1 MMKNTNYNGTYV
13 TSNRILYT
21 PSEFARE
28 NLLYLQ
34 EIGQVHA
41 RRPHISTHPDLASYL
56 FIMVLSGSGRLSYL
70 GEEYPLS
77 RGDCALVNCKND
89 YYHESSDDLWTI
101 RWIHF
106 YGPTASGIYQK
117 YMERGGE
124 VVFRPDNMEEFL
136 CCWEKVFEFAS
147 SDDHIKDM
155 KINELLSAFCCLLMA
170 ESWHPESRSPG
181 KGHLSLLD
189 IREYLRDH
197 LSEKITL
204 DTLSEK
210 FYVNKYYLTRLFKN
224 EYGLT
229 INEYLLQIRISHA
242 KELLRFSTLPIEEI
256 GESCGITPLYY
267 FSRIFKEV
275 EGISPRDYRKKW
287 R

>member
-1 MMKNTNYNGTYV
+1 MKNYNYQGTYV
-13 TSNRILYT
+13 HSNRILHT

-41 RRPHISTHPDLASYL
+41 RQPHISTHPDLASYL
-56 FIMVLSGSGRLSYL
+56 FIIVLSGSGRLSYL
-70 GEEYPLS
+70 GEEYKLS
-77 RGDCALVNCKND
+77 RGDCVLINCKNE
-89 YYHESSDDLWTI
+89 YFHESSDDLWTI

-106 YGPTASGIYQK
+106 YGPTAPGIYRK

-124 VVFRPDNMEEFL
+124 VLFHPETMGDFVN
-136 CCWEKVFEFAS
+136 CWEKLFELAA

-155 KINELLSAFCCLLMA
+155 RINEHLSALCCLLMA
-170 ESWHPESRSPG
+170 ESWHPESRIPG
-181 KGHLSLLD
+181 KERQSLLE
-189 IREYLRDH
+189 IQKYLKDH

-204 DTLSEK
+204 TMLSEK
-210 FYVNKYYLTRLFKN
+210 FYVNKYYLTRLFRN

-229 INEYLLQIRISHA
+229 VGSYLLQTRISHA
-242 KELLRFSTLPIEEI
+242 KELLRFSGLSIEEI
-256 GESCGITPLYY
+256 SERCGITPLYY
-267 FSRIFKEV
+267 FSRIFKQV
-275 EGISPRDYRKKW
+275 EGISPMDYRKKW

>member
-1 MMKNTNYNGTYV
+1 MKNTNYNGTSID
-13 TSNRILYT
+13 SNRILYT

-28 NLLYLQ
+28 TLLYLQ

-41 RRPHISTHPDLASYL
+41 RQPHISTHPDLASYL

-70 GEEYPLS
+70 GEEYTLAC
-77 RGDCALVNCKND
+77 GDCALVNCKND
-89 YYHESSDDLWTI
+89 YYHESSDNLWTI

-106 YGPTASGIYQK
+106 YGSTASNIYRK
-117 YMERGGE
+117 YIERGGD
-124 VVFRPDNMEEFL
+124 VIFHPDTLKDFIN
-136 CCWEKVFEFAS
+136 CWDNIFELAS

-155 KINELLSAFCCLLMA
+155 RINEQLSVLCSLFMA
-170 ESWHPESRSPG
+170 ESRRPGSRIPG
-181 KGHLSLLD
+181 KEHQSLLK
-189 IREYLRDH
+189 IREYLAEH

-204 DTLSEK
+204 TMLSEK
-210 FYVNKYYLTRLFKN
+210 FYINKYYLTRLFKN

-229 INEYLLQIRISHA
+229 ISDYLLQIRISRA
-242 KELLRFSTLPIEEI
+242 KELLRFSGLSIEEI

-267 FSRIFKEV
+267 FSRIFKQV

>member
-41 RRPHISTHPDLASYL
+41 RRPHVSAHPDLASYL

-155 KINELLSAFCCLLMA
+155 KINELLSALCCLLMA

-181 KGHLSLLD
+181 KGHQSLLD

-242 KELLRFSTLPIEEI
+242 KELLRFSTLSIEEI

-267 FSRIFKEV
+267 FSRIFKGV

>member
-1 MMKNTNYNGTYV
+1 MKNSSYHGEYV
-13 TSNRILYT
+13 SSNRILYT

-41 RRPHISTHPDLASYL
+41 RRPHISSHPDLSSYL
-56 FIMVLSGSGRLSYL
+56 FIMVLSGSGTLSYL
-70 GEEYPLS
+70 EQQYTLS
-77 RGDCALVNCKND
+77 EGDCALINCKNA
-89 YYHESSDDLWTI
+89 YYHKSSDDLWTI

-106 YGPTASGIYQK
+106 YGPTAAGIYQK
-117 YMERGGE
+117 YLERGGQII
-124 VVFRPDNMEEFL
+124 FRPHQIERFTD
-136 CCWEKVFEFAS
+136 CWEKMFRLAS

-155 KINELLSAFCCLLMA
+155 KINEQLSCLCCLIMA
-170 ESWHPESRSPG
+170 ESRHPGSRQDTG
-181 KGHLSLLD
+181 RHQSLLE

-204 DTLSEK
+204 DILSEK
-210 FYVNKYYLTRLFKN
+210 FYINKYYLTRLFRNK
-224 EYGLT
+224 YGIT
-229 INEYLLQIRISHA
+229 INDYLLQIRISHA
-242 KELLRFSTLPIEEI
+242 KELLRFSGMSMEEI

-267 FSRIFKEV
+267 FSRIFKRV

-287 R
+287 K